1 MMKKINFIVVCSLFI
16 MMMTGMIC
24 TSCGNSENAG
34 KEPENSSVESSEM
47 TDTHLPADVE
57 TTESEITQTEV
68 AESKKE
74 TKGAESTAS
83 GKTVSESDNTPV
95 SMSDALFIGDSRT
108 VGIMEYAGLNEAT
121 FFCDTGMSVFN
132 VQKKRISVPS
142 IGKVT
147 LEELLTNKKYGKIY
161 IMLGINELGYE
172 FNSIVDKYNEFIEF
186 VKKTQPDAAVF
197 LQANLH
203 VSKKRSD
210 SDKVIN
216 NTAIDKLNVELSK
229 IADRKNIFYLDANVL
244 FDDANGNLDAGKTQ
258 DQAHLLG
265 KYYAEWGDW
274 IRSESANYS
283 TLNNN

>member
-1 MMKKINFIVVCSLFI
+1 MMKKINFIAVFSLLFV
-16 MMMTGMIC
+16 MMTGMIF

-34 KEPENSSVESSEM
+34 KEPETIQTEESDSKE
-47 TDTHLPADVE
+47 E
-57 TTESEITQTEV
+57 TKNIESTES
-68 AESKKE
+68 
-74 TKGAESTAS
+74 AESTAS
-83 GKTVSESDNTPV
+83 GKLDSEANKAPA
-95 SMSDALFIGDSRT
+95 SMEDALFIGDSRT

-132 VQKKRISVPS
+132 VRKDRISVPS

-147 LEELLTNKKYGKIY
+147 LDELLAEKKYGKIY

-172 FNSIVDKYNEFIEF
+172 FDSIVDKYSELIDF
-186 VKKTQPDAAVF
+186 VKNTQPDAAVF

-216 NTAIDKLNVELSK
+216 NAAINKLNTELSK
-229 IADRKNIFYLDANVL
+229 IADDKKIFYLDANVL
-244 FDDANGNLDAGKTQ
+244 FDDGNGNLDAGKTQ

-283 TLNNN
+283 TVNNN

>member
-1 MMKKINFIVVCSLFI
+1 MMKKINFIAVFSLLFV
-16 MMMTGMIC
+16 MMTGMIF

-34 KEPENSSVESSEM
+34 KESENSSVESSGI
-47 TDTHLPADVE
+47 TDTHLSTDVE
-57 TTESEITQTEV
+57 TSESESATYGKPDSE
-68 AESKKE
+68 ANK
-74 TKGAESTAS
+74 APAS
-83 GKTVSESDNTPV
+83 ME
-95 SMSDALFIGDSRT
+95 DALFIGDSRT

-132 VQKKRISVPS
+132 VRKKRISVPS

-147 LEELLTNKKYGKIY
+147 LDELLADKKYGKIY

-172 FNSIVDKYNEFIEF
+172 FNSIVDKYSELIDF
-186 VKKTQPDAAVF
+186 VKNTQPDAAVF

-216 NTAIDKLNVELSK
+216 NAAINKLNTELSK
-229 IADRKNIFYLDANVL
+229 IADNKKIFYLDANVL

-283 TLNNN
+283 TVNNN